1 MSACTLALQ
10 APWRQPQFHQ
20 GLWTPLA
27 AGVLRMGGD
36 VVSMV
41 PEAAMGW
48 VVGMVEE
55 ILGKWGV
62 SLAPGLSLPLTP
74 LSYFG
79 HLPLHLPLTQFRW
92 REMAFPPPLGTDW

>member
-1 MSACTLALQ
+1 
-10 APWRQPQFHQ
+10 
-20 GLWTPLA
+20 
-27 AGVLRMGGD
+27 
-36 VVSMV
+36 
-41 PEAAMGW
+41 MGW

-62 SLAPGLSLPLTP
+62 SLAPGLSLPLIP

-79 HLPLHLPLTQFRW
+79 HLPLPLPLTQFRW

>member
-1 MSACTLALQ
+1 MSACTLALR

-62 SLAPGLSLPLTP
+62 SLAPGLSLPLIP

-79 HLPLHLPLTQFRW
+79 HLPLPIPLTGSERG
-92 REMAFPPPLGTDW
+92 R